1 MLASSK
7 FLVIDGH
14 SIAFRAFYALPLLQN
29 KKGEHTNAVYGF
41 ATMLM
46 GILEQV
52 NPDYVAAVFDRAAPT
67 FRHIEYEDYKAQR
80 EETPHELN
88 EQMSRIKELLE
99 IFNIPVFEKDGY
111 EADDIIGM
119 LVKEA
124 EKKGV
129 ENLLLS
135 GDKDLFQ
142 LISPSTK
149 VIMLKKGIKDMQKY
163 DLSKLKERYN
173 LAPEQMVDLKAL
185 MGDQSDNIPGVPGV
199 GEKTAIKLL
208 QDYQNLDKLL
218 ESTDELK
225 GKLKEKI
232 ETNKEQ
238 ALLSRRL
245 VKIESDIEDMDF
257 ELEKC
262 FLTPPDYERLSKM
275 FEEQNFKSLMNK
287 IPEEVKGYEEMDCGT
302 SSEVEIKAINDLGQ
316 LENIKEALSGKV
328 NVRMLIE
335 PGQGYPRWK
344 FAPWGIAF
352 AIDDYCGYYFHP
364 SLFQTNQWEVV
375 LKSLFANCTSIK
387 LCGHNIKLSMNLLAK
402 LGICETEASFD
413 SMLAA
418 YILDPGRSNL
428 DSISLL
434 EEYLKVK
441 LSGTKIDREG
451 KNAEEFSRSLAKQV
465 TYYKDLQPVMENE
478 ISEQGLNELYFN
490 LELPLSV
497 VLSKME
503 MQGISVNKDILNELS
518 QEVKA
523 SIEKLQSEIFKIAGE
538 EFNLNSPQQLSQ
550 ILFEKLQLPVIKKT
564 KTGYSTD
571 VSVLEEL
578 ANEYEIASLIL
589 NYRQLIK
596 LETTYLSGLMPY
608 IDQDSQKIHTTF
620 NQTVTTTGRLSSSE
634 PNLQNIPVRLE
645 EGRRIRKAFVPSQ
658 ENYIFLAADYS
669 QIELRIL
676 AHLSEDPTLVTAF
689 QNEEDIH
696 QRTAAEIFEKD
707 SSEVTSDMRKKAK
720 AVNFG
725 IVYGISDY
733 GLSQDLKVPRK
744 EAKQY
749 IENYFERY
757 HGVKEYMDNIIEKAR
772 KQGFVS
778 TIFNRRRYLPEINE
792 QNFSRRSFG
801 ERTARNTPIQGSAA
815 DIIKLAMLRI
825 QHRLEENSTR
835 ACIMLQVHDELILE
849 LPEEEQLL
857 ITTIVKEEMENAVEL
872 LVPIKV
878 DISYGHN
885 WYDMEK
891 V

>member
-1 MLASSK
+1 MASSK

-29 KKGEHTNAVYGF
+29 KKGEHTNAIYGF

-80 EETPHELN
+80 EETPPELN

-124 EKKGV
+124 EKEGV

-163 DLSKLKERYN
+163 DLSKLKERYD

-218 ESTDELK
+218 ESTEELK

-238 ALLSRRL
+238 ALLSRKL
-245 VKIESDIEDMDF
+245 VKIESDIEDLEF

-275 FEEQNFKSLMNK
+275 FEELNFKSLMNK
-287 IPEEVKGYEEMDCGT
+287 IPEEGKSYEEKDSGT
-302 SSEVEIKAINDLGQ
+302 SAKVEIKAINDLGQ
-316 LENIKEALSGKV
+316 LEAIRESLSGQV
-328 NVRMLIE
+328 HVRMLIE

-344 FAPWGIAF
+344 SPPKAIAF
-352 AIDDYCGYYFHP
+352 ALDDYCGYYFHP
-364 SLFQTNQWEVV
+364 SLFNTNQWEIA
-375 LKSLFANCTSIK
+375 LQSLFAHCTSIE
-387 LCGHNIKLSMNLLAK
+387 LCGHNIKQSMNLLAN
-402 LGICETEASFD
+402 LGIYETGTSFD

-418 YILDPGRSNL
+418 YILDPGRTNL

-434 EEYLKVK
+434 EEYLGVK
-441 LSGTKIDREG
+441 IYSSKIDREG
-451 KNAEEFSRSLAKQV
+451 KNTEEFSRSLAEQV
-465 TYYKDLQPVMENE
+465 TYYKDLQQVMEDE
-478 ISEQGLNELYFN
+478 ISEQGLNELYFKM
-490 LELPLSV
+490 ELPLSV

-503 MQGISVNKDILNELS
+503 MHGICVNQDILYKLS

-523 SIEKLQSEIFKIAGE
+523 SIEELQSKIFRMAGE

-578 ANEYEIASLIL
+578 AHDYEIASHIL

-596 LETTYLSGLMPY
+596 LETTYLSGLIPY

-696 QRTAAEIFEKD
+696 QRTAAEIFETH

-825 QHRLEENSTR
+825 QNRLEENSTR
-835 ACIMLQVHDELILE
+835 ACILLQVHDELILE

-878 DISYGHN
+878 DISYGQN